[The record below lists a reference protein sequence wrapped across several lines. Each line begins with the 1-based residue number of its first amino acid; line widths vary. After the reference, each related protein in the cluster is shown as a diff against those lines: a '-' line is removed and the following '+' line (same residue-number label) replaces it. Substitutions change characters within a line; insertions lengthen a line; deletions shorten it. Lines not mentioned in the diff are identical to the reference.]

1 MPATALSESITALE
15 GIPVHVEDPTAY
27 RAALAARCRE
37 DFPDLLP
44 AVAAG
49 IELPSG
55 PEDRIA
61 NMRLVGATAK
71 GTIYLL
77 LYKDWLNTQDN
88 EIDGFAAYLDRHR
101 EQLLRNSRT
110 VHLVAAGLCGI
121 VRGLLPFDFDQITCS
136 DLSWTNMYYGR
147 ALLENRPELLPE
159 TFRQP
164 RLAFRTDGGHQRF
177 ERVEV
182 SVEIKRAPSYG
193 GTRLSFQVSNAFYA
207 GDPRPEDAVMVFNLL
222 PAYDTTWGRSFL
234 IQILRSLRIGQALV
248 LVNWVGADE
257 GAPDEVVKLL
267 EPLGCW
273 AAWVDLAELPYS
285 KGNRISGGGRFY
297 YQNMVLRIERFSA
310 AKDDMPLVGLSS
322 LASKQLEAIKKDLPL
337 KGDFGEVPAGP
348 SERAVLHA
356 LTSAGGRAGLHALGR
371 CSAVATEDRFE
382 WAIANLAQSKM
393 IELSVV

>member
-1 MPATALSESITALE
+1 L
-15 GIPVHVEDPTAY
+15 HVENPTAY

-37 DFPDLLP
+37 DFPELLP
-44 AVAAG
+44 VVAAG

-71 GTIYLL
+71 NTIYLL

-88 EIDGFAAYLDRHR
+88 EIDHFAAYLGRHR
-101 EQLLRNSRT
+101 EQLLRNCRT
-110 VHLVAAGLCGI
+110 VHLMAAGLCGI
-121 VRGLLPFDFDQITCS
+121 VRGLLPFGFDQVTSS

-147 ALLENRPELLPE
+147 ALLENRPKLLPK
-159 TFRQP
+159 TFCQP
-164 RLAFRTDGGHQRF
+164 RLAFRTDGEHQRF

-182 SVEIKRAPSYG
+182 PVEIKRAPSHS
-193 GTRLSFQVSNAFYA
+193 GTLLSFQVSNALYA

-222 PAYDTTWGRSFL
+222 PAYDTTWGRSLL
-234 IQILRSLRIGQALV
+234 IQVFRSLRIGQALV

-267 EPLGCW
+267 EPMGCR

-297 YQNMVLRIERFSA
+297 YQNMVLRIERLSGA
-310 AKDDMPLVGLSS
+310 NDDMPLVGLSS
-322 LASKQLEAIKKDLPL
+322 LASQQLEAIEKDLPL
-337 KGDFGEVPAGP
+337 KGDFGEVTAGP
-348 SERAVLHA
+348 SERAILRA
-356 LTSAGGRAGLHALGR
+356 LTSADGRVGLHALR
-371 CSAVATEDRFE
+371 NRSAIADEDSFE